1 MALCALALREKR
13 RSSLMLSRSR
23 CEPGRGSIALVPT
36 KRGGSGAMSTLF
48 IVSAAA
54 LSEKAGP
61 QLCEVRSG
69 LGQEHQDGRSDVDS
83 SENAGE
89 RPADREA
96 VLQAYS
102 SNASPVCW

>member
-1 MALCALALREKR
+1 
-13 RSSLMLSRSR
+13 
-23 CEPGRGSIALVPT
+23 
-36 KRGGSGAMSTLF
+36 MSTLF

-61 QLCEVRSG
+61 QLSGVRSG

-96 VLQAYS
+96 VLQR
-102 SNASPVCW
+102 V